1 LSAQG
6 ASQPSWDEVAS
17 RLEDA
22 QFFWL
27 ATVRPDGRP
36 HVIPVLA
43 VWLDGTLYF
52 AAGPSTRKARNLA
65 GLPECV
71 VTADGDDLH
80 LVIEGAVAKVRDSDL
95 LLRVAEAYGGK
106 YGWEVTVRDGAFYA
120 VGAPTAGPPPYDV
133 YRLRPAIAFAFGT
146 DEAYGATR
154 WRFTAP

>member
-1 LSAQG
+1 MTSRATASVRTLSAQG

-95 LLRVAEAYGGK
+95 LLQVAEAYGGK
-106 YGWEVTVRDGAFYA
+106 
-120 VGAPTAGPPPYDV
+120 
-133 YRLRPAIAFAFGT
+133 
-146 DEAYGATR
+146 
-154 WRFTAP
+154 